1 MRAGR
6 LYNNV
11 RKGSRRQVALC
22 ADMRGGMAPYI
33 PMAPVPLAD
42 TSLTGIVLETL
53 LEAF

>member
-1 MRAGR
+1 MNRVSISDRNDASC
-6 LYNNV
+6 LV
-11 RKGSRRQVALC
+11 TLID
-22 ADMRGGMAPYI
+22 DMRGGMAPYI